1 MVIILFASCLKEQPA
16 EPNLCNPRNCGD
28 DCYIQTPSA
37 GSTIIRR
44 YDENS
49 MEICLRD
56 FTEGCTEAV
65 TSEID
70 FSGSININRYRNNI
84 LDTTYSIEFDTLVV
98 DSVSIMIDSIYYYEM
113 TIGNESGMSQVF
125 ISDTLLFELPPV
137 DSLYLDQFAI
147 DSVKLKWLYP
157 YSEYFS
163 KNLDMISFSL
173 SKYDSTSN
181 TVYDTVLDYS
191 TSIDTFSYTDE
202 IDLGHHIK
210 YDIRAKF
217 AENRYTEKTFSDT
230 ATYIFFKPA
239 LDWFPLNSQS
249 IYMHWSFPEGS
260 EGFVELLDYIEIQ
273 IPCNPTVSIPIE
285 PLDTSLVFYP
295 GLECNDDLAGLI
307 NIEYENKFLWCAGS
321 VCDSSSVMVKTF
333 PLHNMQY
340 IPRTDGYS
348 VSWDS
353 SIVSIEPFYID
364 LYERF
369 SSADENYYN
378 VPDETLP
385 ETNISLVDARFYAES
400 LTAAGY
406 LNLCDTCGFRLPTEI
421 EWEYVARDCQSDFYE
436 NENCDKLRPYKYP
449 MQVEA
454 SISCEYANYA
464 GAGCDENP
472 EVKSVGFYD
481 GTNFPFELA
490 TSPAGIYDMSGNIAE
505 WVEQNRFPD
514 EYICRGGSYINDEN
528 FIKTTSYKIYNSSD
542 ITLKTIGFRIVIS
555 ADEAIQAL
563 KGSLE

>member
-1 MVIILFASCLKEQPA
+1 MFVSCLKEQPA

-125 ISDTLLFELPPV
+125 ISDTLLFDLPPV
-137 DSLYLDQFAI
+137 DSIYLYQPAI

-202 IDLGHHIK
+202 IDLGHHIQ

-230 ATYIFFKPA
+230 ATYSFLKPDI

-249 IYMHWSFPEGS
+249 IYMHWSFPED
-260 EGFVELLDYIEIQ
+260 FVELLDYIEIQ

-285 PLDTSLVFYP
+285 PVDTTSFVFYP

-307 NIEYENKFLWCAGS
+307 NIEYENKFLWCAGP

-340 IPRTDGYS
+340 IPGISEYL
-348 VSWDS
+348 VFWDS
-353 SIVSIEPFYID
+353 SIVSIDPFYID

-369 SSADENYYN
+369 NLVEDNSYN
-378 VPDETLP
+378 ISDDFPI
-385 ETNISLVDARFYAES
+385 TNISIEEAREYAQS
-400 LTAAGY
+400 LTNGGY
-406 LNLCDTCGFRLPTEI
+406 LNLCDNCGFRLPTEI
-421 EWEYVARDCQSDFYE
+421 EWEYVARDCRSNLYE
-436 NENCDKLRPYKYP
+436 NINCDKLYEYP
-449 MQVEA
+449 MQVAA

-472 EVKSVGFYD
+472 DVKSVGFYD
-481 GTNFPFELA
+481 GTIFPFELA
-490 TSPAGIYDMSGNIAE
+490 TSPAGLYDMSGNIAE
-505 WVEQNRFPD
+505 WVEQNRFQD
-514 EYICRGGSYINDEN
+514 KYICRGGSYKDDEN

-542 ITLKTIGFRIVIS
+542 ITLETIGFRIVIS